1 MTKAPVILLV
11 LSGHWQ
17 RSGLADRQRTHSHA
31 FLPCPVFCFYFYFYQ
46 IGKLTSCVDGLTS
59 LGDSPFRGLGY
70 IVKQAGAAGGMDV
83 KVNDVSARIVDI
95 PFAKRLLDTVTA

>member
-1 MTKAPVILLV
+1 MDIGSVVVLQTGKPLILTHFFPVL
-11 LSGHWQ
+11 
-17 RSGLADRQRTHSHA
+17 
-31 FLPCPVFCFYFYFYQ
+31 FFYFYFNQ